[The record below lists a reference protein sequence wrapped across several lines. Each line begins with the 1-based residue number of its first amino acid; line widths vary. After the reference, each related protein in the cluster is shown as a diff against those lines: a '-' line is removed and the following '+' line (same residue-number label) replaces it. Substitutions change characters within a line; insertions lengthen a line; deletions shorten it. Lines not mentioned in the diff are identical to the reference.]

1 MNLTDFGNFICSLR
15 KEKNLTQKELAQML
29 DVTDKA
35 VSRWETAK
43 NYPDIETLT
52 KLAQALDVSI
62 SELLECRRIP
72 AESIAEAS
80 EKQIVEQIKTNRR
93 SKKIYRAII
102 AIALTVSVICASY
115 VALLASG
122 VFSGVIYNEIECY
135 SNDLLTILHNI
146 DGYIKQCPKA
156 DGELIVSDG
165 WIFLDENKNTNDFH
179 LDGTCRNGRNFYA
192 DTLFDSSSRYC
203 SVNEMRK
210 NTDPVE
216 GIPMSDLISL
226 INQLDLS
233 EFPTPEKYHI
243 WIYAV
248 QNYENQ
254 NLYLNEHQA
263 SKEKLIFADGILRKY
278 PEKTLSGKYFY
289 ISLDICYHGSA
300 FTVADIYYKI

>member
-1 MNLTDFGNFICSLR
+1 MNTVDFGNFIYTLR
-15 KEKNLTQKELAQML
+15 KEKGFTQKELAEML

-43 NYPDIETLT
+43 NYPDIEMLES
-52 KLAQALDVSI
+52 LADALDVSI

-80 EKQIVEQIKTNRR
+80 EKQVVEQIKTNRKSR
-93 SKKIYRAII
+93 KKYRAII
-102 AIALTVSVICASY
+102 AIALIISVISAGY
-115 VALLASG
+115 VTLLVNG
-122 VFSGVIYNEIECY
+122 IFDGIIYNEIECY
-135 SNDLLTILHNI
+135 SNDLLSMFHNI
-146 DGYIKQCPKA
+146 DGYIKQRPTA
-156 DGELIVSDG
+156 EGELIVSDG
-165 WIFLDENKNTNDFH
+165 WIFLDENKTTNDFH
-179 LDGTCRNGRNFYA
+179 LSGTCKNGRYFYI

-263 SKEKLIFADGILRKY
+263 NKEKLIFADGILSEY
-278 PEKTLSGKYFY
+278 PEKTLSGRYFY